1 MSGAA
6 EALARPVLADALPGG
21 LARDAALVAGSA
33 VFLGIVGNVAV
44 PLPFTPVPLSLATF
58 AVLLTGAALGPWR
71 AGLGMLTY
79 LAVGMAG
86 MPWFA
91 EQNSG
96 WGFPSFGY
104 IVGYVLAAVLV
115 GSFAR
120 RGADRTFVSTA
131 GVLVLG
137 NLTIYAVGVPGLM
150 LSVGVGLERA
160 LVLGVVPFLIGDAI
174 KLALAAAL
182 LPATWKLVGEPGRM

>member
-1 MSGAA
+1 MASTAQV
-6 EALARPVLADALPGG
+6 LPRPVLADALPGG
-21 LARDAALVAGSA
+21 LVRDVTLVVGSA
-33 VFLGIVGNVAV
+33 AFLGIVANVAV

-71 AGLGMLTY
+71 AGLSMLLY
-79 LAVGMAG
+79 LGAGMAG

-115 GSFAR
+115 GMLAR
-120 RGADRTFVSTA
+120 RGADRTVLSTA
-131 GVLVLG
+131 GVMVLG
-137 NLTIYAVGVPGLM
+137 NLMIYAAGVPWLM
-150 LSVGVGLERA
+150 VSLGVGLPQA
-160 LVLGVVPFLIGDAI
+160 LALGAVPFLIGDAI
-174 KLALAAAL
+174 KVALAAAV
-182 LPATWKLVGEPGRM
+182 LPATWRFVNGRSD